1 MTTVDEVVAIAFRA
15 ESEFSQSSAKGV
27 NWLGVTGS
35 TTSQITDSLSLYG
48 NASYYMRDFKKSDTD
63 LTKADIFTKEVK
75 AKCFNGSI
83 GLSFS
88 PGSDE

>member
-1 MTTVDEVVAIAFRA
+1 MRVFGHRLSIRGG
-15 ESEFSQSSAKGV
+15 QGPGLLY
-27 NWLGVTGS
+27 WLGVTGS

-63 LTKADIFTKEVK
+63 ATKADIFTKEVK

>member
-1 MTTVDEVVAIAFRA
+1 MYLLLL
-15 ESEFSQSSAKGV
+15 QSTFNDGV

-35 TTSQITDSLSLYG
+35 TISQITDSLSLYG

-63 LTKADIFTKEVK
+63 ATKADIFTKEVK